1 MLKSDCVPKGS
12 ERRKFLSKVTAG
24 AAVELDSNPRLV
36 VFGFD
41 ADEKAGPGW
50 KPHNDKLG
58 KLLDGRV
65 FLRGNAKGL
74 VRGVRFRE
82 P

>member
-1 MLKSDCVPKGS
+1 MVM
-12 ERRKFLSKVTAG
+12 AG
-24 AAVELDSNPRLV
+24 QVIVNTEPRLV

-41 ADEKAGPGW
+41 DDEKRAGMGTAQNVSFVE
-50 KPHNDKLG
+50 HFG
-58 KLLDGRV
+58 KDRV
-65 FLRGNAKGL
+65 ILRGNATGL